1 MLLPQNDRPITSTT
15 NAGPVLLQNPAMY
28 SARRRGI
35 IPFRYMAAVTDAP
48 TGNPQREPRMA
59 AVRTL
64 TRLPLVV
71 ILDATLDAI
80 ADKTMNGK
88 SEGMTD
94 LAQIS
99 SASRAALEQNFAER
113 VNTDE
118 RNRIAVSTRRI
129 RLFLCTVSKLA
140 ATGTSDVEYY
150 AFAVIELF

>member
-1 MLLPQNDRPITSTT
+1 
-15 NAGPVLLQNPAMY
+15 
-28 SARRRGI
+28 
-35 IPFRYMAAVTDAP
+35 
-48 TGNPQREPRMA
+48 
-59 AVRTL
+59 
-64 TRLPLVV
+64 
-71 ILDATLDAI
+71 
-80 ADKTMNGK
+80 MNGK